1 MFYIIIY
8 INQVY
13 FKVGRLLE
21 THLKINQKNIHLVD
35 NEMSLVNI
43 DNIQKIESVWLISDC
58 VYLLSSELFK
68 FSNKE
73 FIGL

>member
-35 NEMSLVNI
+35 NEMSLI
-43 DNIQKIESVWLISDC
+43 NIQKIESV
-58 VYLLSSELFK
+58 
-68 FSNKE
+68 
-73 FIGL
+73 

>member
-35 NEMSLVNI
+35 NEMSLI
-43 DNIQKIESVWLISDC
+43 NIQKNWICMTDFGLC
-58 VYLLSSELFK
+58 VFAFFWIVYVFK
-68 FSNKE
+68 
-73 FIGL
+73 